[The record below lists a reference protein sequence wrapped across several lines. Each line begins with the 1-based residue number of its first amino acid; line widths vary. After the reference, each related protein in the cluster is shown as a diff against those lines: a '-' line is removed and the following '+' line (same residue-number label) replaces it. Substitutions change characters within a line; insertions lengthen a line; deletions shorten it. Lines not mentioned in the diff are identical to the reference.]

1 MDYKDTLNLPKTSFP
16 MKARLPETEPKLLA
30 LWEGIDLYHAIQA
43 KGEGRPAWTLHDGPP
58 YANGRIH
65 LGTALNK
72 ILKDIVVKARTMEG
86 YRSPYVPGW
95 DCHGLPIEH
104 QVDKTLGAKRRELPT
119 SKVRELCRKY
129 AEKFVGIQR
138 EEFKRLGVLGEWEDP
153 YLTMS
158 PRYEAVT
165 AREFGKIALEGGL
178 SRSVKPV
185 LWCGSCRTAL
195 AEAEVEYQE
204 DTSASIFVA
213 FRLKDGAEALGLAGR
228 EVSFVIWTTTPWTIP
243 SNMAVAYSPRFSYGA
258 YAKDG
263 KAYVM
268 ARELA
273 PRLLGKLGLEG
284 AEDLGELDSRA
295 FDGLS
300 CVHPIYERDSRLVP
314 ALYVT
319 LEQGTGLVHTAPGH
333 GREDFE
339 TGIAFGLPVFSP
351 LDDDA
356 RFTEEVPELQGRKVM
371 DTNGDVIEMLKGR
384 GALMAEERLTH
395 QYPHCWR
402 CKEPVVFRATPQWF
416 VSMEHGGLRTRALE
430 AIDTVSWIPARG
442 RERIRGMIESRP
454 DWCVSRQR
462 TWGVPITVFFCDSCG
477 EWLYTPEI
485 HERVFALFAERGADA
500 WYDTDAA
507 DILPPGQACP
517 HCGGKAFTKET
528 DILDVWFDSGS
539 SFAAVMEDR
548 QSLPDTADMYL
559 EGSDQH
565 RGWFHSSLLISVS
578 NREGSAPYREVLTHG
593 YVVDGQ
599 GKKMSKSIGNTVE
612 PAEII
617 KKYGA
622 DVLRLWV
629 ASENYQDDIRVSDQI
644 LDMLVKAYF
653 SFRNTCRFML
663 GNLFDFDPRKDAV
676 PFGDIADPLDRHAL
690 RELSLLVR
698 QVRKGYASYAFHDVY
713 HRVNNF
719 MGSLSSFYLDVLKD
733 RLYTFSASDPARRA
747 SQTVM
752 REILVS
758 VTALMAPVLSFTAEE
773 IWRSLNGLP
782 PAGSPG
788 TPGGTGRG
796 ASPAGG
802 AASPASSDSAAQAP
816 SPAAVPESVF
826 LTDFPSPVT
835 AWEEDPVAL
844 ETERLL
850 AVRAVALKA
859 LEDARKTK
867 LIGSSLDAEVEILAS
882 GPVLELLKKHESRLP
897 ELFIVSRVVL
907 GEASSPPAD
916 APADGWAE
924 ARVSMSPDPKCPRCW
939 NRHPEVPADGS
950 GVCPKCRRALG

>member
-1 MDYKDTLNLPKTSFP
+1 MDFKDTLNLPKTSFP
-16 MKARLPETEPKLLA
+16 MKARLPETEPKILA
-30 LWEGIDLYHAIQA
+30 MWEAMDLYHAVQA
-43 KGEGRPAWTLHDGPP
+43 SGEGRPEWTLHDGPP

-72 ILKDIVVKARTMEG
+72 ILKDIVVKARTLEG

-104 QVDKTLGAKRRELPT
+104 QVDKSLGAKRRELPT
-119 SKVRELCRKY
+119 GKVRELCRNY

-138 EEFKRLGVLGEWEDP
+138 EEFKRLGVLGEWRDP

-165 AREFGKIALEGGL
+165 AREFGRIALNGGL

-204 DTSASIFVA
+204 DVSESVFVA
-213 FRLKDGAEALGLAGR
+213 FRLKDGEDSLGLAGR
-228 EVSFVIWTTTPWTIP
+228 EVHFVIWTTTPWTIP
-243 SNMAVAYSPRFSYGA
+243 SNMGVAYSPRFSYGA
-258 YAKDG
+258 YQKGG

-268 ARELA
+268 ARDLA
-273 PRLLGKLGLEG
+273 PKLLGRLGLDG

-295 FDGLS
+295 FEGLS
-300 CVHPIYERDSRLVP
+300 CLHPLCDRDSKLVP

-339 TGIAFGLPVFSP
+339 TGIAFGLPIFSP
-351 LDDDA
+351 LDDEA
-356 RFTEEVPELQGRKVM
+356 RFTSEVPELQGQRVL
-371 DTNGDVIEMLKGR
+371 DSNGAVIGMLEGK
-384 GALMAEERLTH
+384 GALLAREKLSH

-416 VSMEHGGLRTRALE
+416 VSMEHGDLRKRALR
-430 AIDTVSWIPARG
+430 AIDSVSWIPARG

-462 TWGVPITVFFCDSCG
+462 SWGVPITVFFCGSCG

-485 HERVFALFAERGADA
+485 HERVFRLFSERGADA
-500 WYDTDAA
+500 WYDTDTS
-507 DILPPGQACP
+507 DILPPGQSCP
-517 HCGGKAFTKET
+517 HCGGTSFTKET

-548 QSLPDTADMYL
+548 SGLPDTADMYL

-565 RGWFHSSLLISVS
+565 RGWFHSSLLISVA
-578 NREGSAPYREVLTHG
+578 NREGKPPYREVLTHG

-653 SFRNTCRFML
+653 TFRNTCRFML
-663 GNLFDFDPRKDAV
+663 GNLFDFDPARDAV
-676 PFGDIADPLDRHAL
+676 PLAEIADPVDRYAL
-690 RELSLLVR
+690 RELSLLIR
-698 QVRKGYASYAFHDVY
+698 QVRKAYASYAFHDVY

-719 MGSLSSFYLDVLKD
+719 MGALSSFYLDVLKD
-733 RLYTFSASDPARRA
+733 RLYTFRASDPARRA

-752 REILVS
+752 REILSS
-758 VTALMAPVLSFTAEE
+758 VTSLMAPVLSFTAEE
-773 IWRSLNGLP
+773 IWRSLNGLA
-782 PAGSPG
+782 PAGAPG
-788 TPGGTGRG
+788 TPGAKSA
-796 ASPAGG
+796 ASALPPAGT
-802 AASPASSDSAAQAP
+802 PAD
-816 SPAAVPESVF
+816 VPESVF
-826 LTDFPSPVT
+826 LSAFPFPVP
-835 AWEEDPVAL
+835 AWEEDQSAL

-850 AVRAVALKA
+850 AVRTVALKA

-882 GPVLELLKKHESRLP
+882 GPLLELLRRRGQGLQ

-907 GEASSPPAD
+907 TEADPPAD
-916 APADGWAE
+916 APAEGWAE
-924 ARVSMSPDPKCPRCW
+924 ARVAMSPDPKCPRCW

-950 GVCPKCRRALG
+950 RVCPKCRKALG